1 MKRKD
6 HIAVFEDR
14 YMTTPRRVKVHIM
27 IFINVSFYCNY
38 LLFKKVFI
46 CWENNVVND
55 DKYYLHNYNISP
67 SVTCIIVTISNLK
80 QYSGFAIG
88 YIATPLRMLHQNGQ
102 NRQRIIKHVEFSAV
116 LCKRIK
122 LCHTMFK
129 YFKTVNTILYNI
141 SNYIFK
147 YRSISTLWYNMT
159 LYK

>member
-116 LCKRIK
+116 LCKRYQDAVLNYVIQCLSILK
-122 LCHTMFK
+122 QSTQ
-129 YFKTVNTILYNI
+129 YYTIYQTIYL
-141 SNYIFK
+141 
-147 YRSISTLWYNMT
+147 SIGL
-159 LYK
+159 